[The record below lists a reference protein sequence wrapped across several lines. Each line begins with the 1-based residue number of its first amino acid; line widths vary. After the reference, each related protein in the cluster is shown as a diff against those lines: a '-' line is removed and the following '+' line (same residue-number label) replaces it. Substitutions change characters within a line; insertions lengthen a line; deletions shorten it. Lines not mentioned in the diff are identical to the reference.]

1 MGGRP
6 VLWHIPVSHY
16 SEKARWALDHKRF
29 PHRRRVILPGGHMLV
44 SGWLTQGQS
53 KTFPVL
59 DFGDRAIGDSS
70 AIIAELERL
79 SPERP
84 LYPDGTDERNR
95 ALELEEFFDEE
106 LGPQI
111 RLLMWHETRRDPERM
126 ADLAEQMAP
135 QALANL
141 PGARAFARTFA
152 STFVAARYG
161 VADDSAAAEARE
173 VVVACLD
180 RLDAELA
187 SSDSGYLVGDSFSV
201 ADLTAAS
208 LFYPMVNPP
217 NGPAMVKD
225 FPPALEE
232 FLAPLRER
240 PSYEYVDRM
249 YREQR

>member
-1 MGGRP
+1 MGDRP

-44 SGWLTQGQS
+44 SGWLTQGRS

-84 LYPDGTDERNR
+84 LYPDDTDERNR

-111 RLLMWHETRRDPERM
+111 RLLMWHETRRDPTKACAGRTRGRV
-126 ADLAEQMAP
+126 AP
-135 QALANL
+135 QDALAM
-141 PGARAFARTFA
+141 ARSAVCEEIAT
-152 STFVAARYG
+152 YG
-161 VADDSAAAEARE
+161 TKVR
-173 VVVACLD
+173 
-180 RLDAELA
+180 
-187 SSDSGYLVGDSFSV
+187 
-201 ADLTAAS
+201 
-208 LFYPMVNPP
+208 
-217 NGPAMVKD
+217 
-225 FPPALEE
+225 
-232 FLAPLRER
+232 
-240 PSYEYVDRM
+240 
-249 YREQR
+249 